1 MIARRRSGIPRGS
14 TGEGLEPSAEME
26 NQMAA
31 AAASTAAPA
40 EPAASAPEAAAG
52 MPTLALSLAA
62 DLGPAAAPPPAAQG
76 QEEQGEEPVSP
87 VLSPTLPAAVV
98 RSYSCG
104 GGGTRT
110 VSVVAQGDSYACTHP
125 GCVRVFNSLGAL
137 HTHMGWHKR
146 KELIAKGAYERTEH
160 HLKVRPNQSIATR
173 LWSDGLSRCWCNLSM
188 RRRRWPSQ
196 TRRAGSRRL
205 TSTAAISPTAA
216 SSSKPGAPWRRIKD
230 GTSVSPK
237 QARR

>member
-1 MIARRRSGIPRGS
+1 MP
-14 TGEGLEPSAEME
+14 AETLALSFADPGP
-26 NQMAA
+26 AA
-31 AAASTAAPA
+31 AAAAA
-40 EPAASAPEAAAG
+40 ESAI
-52 MPTLALSLAA
+52 
-62 DLGPAAAPPPAAQG
+62 G
-76 QEEQGEEPVSP
+76 QEGQEEEPVSP

-104 GGGTRT
+104 GGTRT
-110 VSVVAQGDSYACTHP
+110 ASVVAQGDSYACTHP

-173 LWSDGLSRCWCNLSM
+173 LWSDGLSRCWCNL

-205 TSTAAISPTAA
+205 TSTAAINRTAA
-216 SSSKPGAPWRRIKD
+216 SSSKPGAPLRRIKD
-230 GTSVSPK
+230 GTSDSPK